1 MNEQGYDDHHEVL
14 VIPFSPDGGVF
25 DPGSLWTLFAEL
37 PELPTHWRQSHWLL
51 LLLIAGRKVPAGR
64 EDVDRAIKMLG
75 DALDACLKI
84 TRSDRVWG
92 AASRGHEFIHGKAL
106 KPWDAPDDREQFV
119 HLHKNVL
126 ELLILDRRSALMQIM
141 TGFKVVSPG
150 APADLVQLAVIESA
164 RLSACFVAA
173 DMILKAHEAD
183 EEISDTDFEDIMRH
197 TQLGLEEV
205 EEIRGLVEEE
215 EDQT

>member
-75 DALDACLKI
+75 NALDTCLRI
-84 TRSDRVWG
+84 TRSESVWDTV
-92 AASRGHEFIHGKAL
+92 SRGHKFIRGTEL
-106 KPWDAPDDREQFV
+106 KLWDAPDDREQFV

-126 ELLILDRRSALMQIM
+126 ERLILDRRSALSELMA
-141 TGFKVVSPG
+141 GFKVVSPD

-183 EEISDTDFEDIMRH
+183 EEISDADFEDIMRH

-205 EEIRGLVEEE
+205 EEIRGLVED
-215 EDQT
+215 EDPT